1 MIDFRCQRVILRNV
15 EIPRDKWVRYSES
28 LVEKEEED
36 AVKRLI
42 RDILLIVIGSM
53 LYAFSLTFLSIP
65 NHLAEGGVS
74 GVAIL
79 LYYAFTW
86 SPGIT
91 NFIVNGFLLLIGYR
105 FLPRRT
111 VFLSLLTAPL
121 ISFFIFITEGK
132 GEPLGDPLVAA
143 IFAGVVIGIGTG
155 MIFRAG
161 SSMGGS
167 TIVARMLNH
176 NFGWEL
182 TGTNFVVDAI
192 IVLAGLLVIGPLN
205 TMYTVIALFIGKKA
219 TDFVIEGFDTKKA
232 VHIVSTQAPKIA
244 DAIIMQM
251 NTSATVF
258 RGYGGY
264 SKENKDMVYVVIN
277 KYQLFKLKQVI
288 SSVDNEAFV
297 SIHDVRDVFG
307 GSFSWLPLK

>member
-1 MIDFRCQRVILRNV
+1 MQ
-15 EIPRDKWVRYSES
+15 
-28 LVEKEEED
+28 
-36 AVKRLI
+36 RLI
-42 RDILLIVIGSM
+42 KELFLIVIGAM

-65 NHLAEGGVS
+65 NQLAEGGVS

-79 LYYAFTW
+79 LYYAFAW

-91 NFIVNGFLLLIGYR
+91 NFVINGILLLLGYR

-121 ISFFIFITEGK
+121 ISFFIFMTEGK
-132 GEPLGDPLVAA
+132 GVPLGDPLVAA
-143 IFAGVVIGIGTG
+143 IFAGVMIGIGTG

-182 TGTNFVVDAI
+182 TGTNFVVDAL
-192 IVLAGLLVIGPLN
+192 IVLSGLLVIGPLN
-205 TMYTVIALFIGKKA
+205 TMYTVIALFIGKKS
-219 TDFVIEGFDTKKA
+219 TDFVMEGFDTKKA
-232 VHIVSTQAPKIA
+232 VHVVSAHAPDIA
-244 DAIIMQM
+244 DAIIKQM

-258 RGYGGY
+258 NGYGGY
-264 SKENKDMVYVVIN
+264 SKENKKMVYVIIN

-288 SSVDNEAFV
+288 SSLDNEAFV

-307 GSFSWLPLK
+307 GSFSWFALK